1 MTSVLSSAFTAKPPL
16 KQLSLLPLLLLTLTS
31 VSLAQEDTEE
41 ELDWVKTRYV
51 PEYLRD
57 RQCVNCGG
65 RYIDP
70 LADVPTDVTPEESD
84 IKATAN
90 STEMQGN
97 TVLLKGGVEVQQGYR
112 QLRGNEATLNQD
124 DRSGRLSGDIVVR
137 EPGVLLKG
145 DEAEFFSKTGE
156 ATLQNSRFILHD
168 QHIRGTALQLNRDE
182 YGLIHIH
189 EGNISYCAPGE
200 HDWAIRAD
208 SMELDLEE
216 GLGTAKGARLDV
228 AGVPIFYSP
237 WLRFPLDDR
246 RRTGFLWPDIG
257 SDTRGGLDI
266 SAPVYFNL
274 APNYDAL
281 YAPRFIDERGVNH
294 ELELRYLNP
303 LIGYWSV
310 GGAFLDN
317 DDRYERE
324 LPEERNHDRWL
335 GVVEHNG
342 LFDQRWRTQV
352 DYSKASDADYLKDLD
367 TSSLNSKRQAN
378 LLQLGSIDY
387 LGDKWIVDLDVQ
399 QFQSLADD
407 IRDDY
412 KKLPQLTAAYR
423 GDRLPFDF
431 DPIVLA
437 QYSNFDSDDEL
448 RVTGERVYAEVGTTY
463 PMLWQQGFF
472 TPTAKYR
479 YLEYDLD
486 DQLIF
491 EDETPSAGAALLS
504 LDGGLFFERQT
515 MLAGRNLLQTLE
527 PRVYYL
533 YSENEDQTEQPS
545 FDSAELT
552 FSYNQLFRETRFSG
566 RDRLDDANQ
575 VSLGITTRFISEET
589 GVEQFSA
596 SLGQIFYLEDREVRL
611 NPIAP
616 PLEQSGSE
624 VAGELNFFPNE
635 RTSLRTSLQYDP
647 YSGNMSSGNLLL
659 NYNRGDGGVYNLGY
673 SFRRSP
679 IFGDLLP
686 PTEQAHISA
695 YVPLGSRWSAF
706 FAWNYSV
713 EEQESVE
720 DMIGIEYDTCCWK
733 FRLLHLRYFDTIP
746 GQDPS
751 LSIANLERE
760 HSTQFQIVLK
770 GMGGF
775 GNRVE
780 GLLDDLIRGFEER
793 PY

>member
-1 MTSVLSSAFTAKPPL
+1 MTSVLSSAFSAIAL
-16 KQLSLLPLLLLTLTS
+16 RNRLSLLPLVLLAITS
-31 VSLAQEDTEE
+31 LSLAQEAPEE
-41 ELDWVKTRYV
+41 DLDWVKTRYV

-57 RQCVNCGG
+57 RQCENCGG

-70 LADVPTDVTPEESD
+70 LADVPQDVAPEESD
-84 IKATAN
+84 IKATAT
-90 STEMQGN
+90 STEMLGN

-112 QLRGNEATLNQD
+112 QLSGNEATLNRE
-124 DRSGRLSGDIVVR
+124 DRSGTLKGDIVVR

-156 ATLQNSRFILHD
+156 ATLQNSQFILHD
-168 QHIRGTALQLNRDE
+168 QHIRGTALELNRDE

-189 EGNISYCAPGE
+189 EGNLSYCAPGD

-208 SMELDLEE
+208 EMVLDLEE
-216 GLGTAKGARLDV
+216 GMGTAKGARLDV

-237 WLRFPLDDR
+237 WLTFPLDDR

-257 SDTRGGLDI
+257 SDTRGGLDL

-303 LIGYWSV
+303 KIGYWSV
-310 GGAFLDN
+310 GGAFLNN
-317 DDRYERE
+317 DERYERE
-324 LPEERNHDRWL
+324 LPNERNHDRWL
-335 GVVEHNG
+335 GVMQHNG
-342 LFDQRWRTQV
+342 LFKQRWRTEV

-367 TSSLNSKRQAN
+367 SSSLDAKRQAN
-378 LLQLGSIDY
+378 LLQLGSLDY

-448 RVTGERVYAEVGTTY
+448 RVTGERIYAEVGTTY

-486 DQLIF
+486 NQLIL
-491 EDETPSAGAALLS
+491 EDKTPSAGSGLLS

-515 MLAGRNLLQTLE
+515 VLAGRNLLQTLE

-533 YSENEDQTEQPS
+533 YSEFDDQTAQPS

-624 VAGELNFFPNE
+624 IAG
-635 RTSLRTSLQYDP
+635 
-647 YSGNMSSGNLLL
+647 
-659 NYNRGDGGVYNLGY
+659 
-673 SFRRSP
+673 
-679 IFGDLLP
+679 
-686 PTEQAHISA
+686 
-695 YVPLGSRWSAF
+695 
-706 FAWNYSV
+706 
-713 EEQESVE
+713 
-720 DMIGIEYDTCCWK
+720 
-733 FRLLHLRYFDTIP
+733 
-746 GQDPS
+746 
-751 LSIANLERE
+751 
-760 HSTQFQIVLK
+760 
-770 GMGGF
+770 
-775 GNRVE
+775 
-780 GLLDDLIRGFEER
+780 
-793 PY
+793 